1 MRGSRRVREVIVRGL
16 DRERCTVR
24 EVIVRGSNVRE
35 GVWIESGSRS
45 DSAWI

>member
-24 EVIVRGSNVRE
+24 EVIVRGSNVRGGGLDRE
-35 GVWIESGSRS
+35 WIEKR
-45 DSAWI
+45 